1 MKKILFSI
9 LLALSVLPMFGQQ
22 TDTTIVNLDEIVVA
36 SFYSQSLSVNSV
48 IDTDE
53 LVESNYGQEPSNYF
67 AKMPSIIALNDNGTE
82 FGYGYFR
89 IRGLDQTRINVTLD
103 GCPWNE
109 AEDYGVYFANS
120 PDIMSSM
127 HSIKV
132 EKGSSS
138 SYNGI
143 AGVAGGVSLESVN
156 LYKDTTSYVYL
167 GSGSFGSLKT
177 TGVYNMGNK
186 NGWGLHIKATH
197 QQTNGFRQFGFNKSQ
212 ALTIKTGYKFNNGAT
227 IDFMTINGTHRN
239 GQGWIGNTLEE
250 LEKTPNA
257 NGNTEHE
264 TDNWFMTMNRL
275 QYKQMFDNTVL
286 TASVYYQY
294 QTGSYRF
301 DYDNFMKRM
310 VGEETTYGSIY
321 DYGLTHNM
329 VGANVAAK
337 HYLNDVT
344 LTYGLN
350 AYTYNRKHYLGNK
363 SVNVDTETEN
373 YDNVGFKNDVSVY
386 AMAAYKPFKN
396 FSVSGNVQYRFVN
409 FNYND
414 NLNSDMSF
422 KAKDM
427 GTLWNFV
434 NFGVNAEYL
443 PIRDMKLYTRFNY
456 INREPTRS
464 DMFGGNESFGGEV
477 GTIVPEVAKDLELG
491 MEYQFNKFYL
501 AVNAY
506 HMWFNNELVLTGEYG
521 LNGLPCH
528 DNVSSSFRRGIE
540 TEINWEFV
548 DNVNV
553 RLANSVSQNKM
564 TTDAFG
570 QTNHILTPAVTFDG
584 DVYYDNDK
592 FMVGFNA
599 NYHSKMYIDTAND
612 YNIPYLLTFNLYSE
626 LKCNDDITVGLKLN
640 NVTNRVNF
648 STGAMGA
655 NNQILYFR
663 NAPTNFNVFVKYTF

>member
-1 MKKILFSI
+1 MKKILFAI
-9 LLALSVLPMFGQQ
+9 LAFFAMVPMFGQ
-22 TDTTIVNLDEIVVA
+22 TPDTTRVNLDEIVVA
-36 SFYSQSLSVNSV
+36 SFYSASLSVANV
-48 IDTDE
+48 LDTDE

-156 LYKDTTSYVYL
+156 LYRDTTSYVYL

-177 TGVYNMGNK
+177 TGVYNMGNR

-197 QQTNGFRQFGFNKSQ
+197 QQTNGFRQYGFNKSQ
-212 ALTIKTGYKFNNGAT
+212 AFTVKTGYRFGNGAT
-227 IDFMTINGTHRN
+227 IDLMSINGTHRN

-250 LEKTPNA
+250 LAVTPNA
-257 NGNTEHE
+257 NGNTEAE

-275 QYKQMFDNTVL
+275 QYKQMFDKTVL
-286 TASVYYQY
+286 TASTYYQY

-301 DYDNFMKRM
+301 DLDNYMDRM
-310 VGEETTYGSIY
+310 VGEELNSGAIY

-329 VGANVAAK
+329 VGANVAVK

-350 AYTYNRKHYLGNK
+350 GYTYNRRHYLGGK
-363 SVNVDTETEN
+363 SVNVDMVNEN
-373 YDNVGFKNDVSVY
+373 YDNVGYKNDLSAY
-386 AMAAYKPFKN
+386 AMVGYKPVEKL
-396 FSVSGNVQYRFVN
+396 SVSGNVQYRFVN

-414 NLNSDMSF
+414 KLNSDMSF

-434 NFGVNAEYL
+434 NFGFNAEYL
-443 PIRDMKLYTRFNY
+443 PVKNVKTYARFNY

-477 GTIVPEVAKDLELG
+477 NTIVPEVAKDLEIG
-491 MEYQFNKFYL
+491 VEYGSKTVYL
-501 AVNAY
+501 SLNGY
-506 HMWFNNELVLTGEYG
+506 YMWFNNELVLNGEYG

-528 DNVSSSFRRGIE
+528 ENVSNSYRRGIE
-540 TEINWEFV
+540 MEFDWNFV
-548 DNVNV
+548 DKFNV
-553 RLANSVSQNKM
+553 RLASGVSQNRINTESLGVK
-564 TTDAFG
+564 
-570 QTNHILTPAVTFDG
+570 NHILSPSVTFDG
-584 DVYYDNDK
+584 DLFYDNDVIK
-592 FMVGFNA
+592 VGVNT
-599 NYHSKMYIDTAND
+599 NYRSKMYIDTANE
-612 YNIPYLLTFNLYSE
+612 YSIPYLLTVNLYADYKVGNSE
-626 LKCNDDITVGLKLN
+626 FGIRLN
-640 NVTNRVNF
+640 NVTDRVNY
-648 STGAMGA
+648 TNAAIGAGG
-655 NNQILYFR
+655 QVLYFR
-663 NAPTNFNVFVKYTF
+663 NAPMNFNVFVKYSF

>member
-1 MKKILFSI
+1 MKKII
-9 LLALSVLPMFGQQ
+9 LAVLAFFTIVPMFGQ
-22 TDTTIVNLDEIVVA
+22 TSDTTRVNLDEIVVA
-36 SFYSQSLSVNSV
+36 SFYSASLSVANV
-48 IDTDE
+48 LDTDE

-143 AGVAGGVSLESVN
+143 AGIAGGVALESVN

-177 TGVYNMGNK
+177 TGVYNMGNH

-197 QQTNGFRQFGFNKSQ
+197 QQTNGFRQYGFNKSQ
-212 ALTIKTGYKFNNGAT
+212 ALTVKTGYKFGNGAT
-227 IDFMTINGTHRN
+227 LDFMTINGTHRN

-250 LEKTPNA
+250 LAVTPNA

-275 QYKQMFDNTVL
+275 QYKQMFDKTVL
-286 TASVYYQY
+286 TASAYYQY

-301 DYDNFMKRM
+301 DLDNYMTRM
-310 VGEETTYGSIY
+310 VGEELNSGAIY

-329 VGANVAAK
+329 VGANVAVK

-350 AYTYNRKHYLGNK
+350 GYTYNRRHYLGGK
-363 SVNVDTETEN
+363 SVNVDMVNEN
-373 YDNVGFKNDVSVY
+373 YDNVGYKNDLSTY
-386 AMAAYKPFKN
+386 AMVGYKPIEN
-396 FSVSGNVQYRFVN
+396 LSVSGNVQYRFVN

-427 GTLWNFV
+427 STLWNFV
-434 NFGVNAEYL
+434 NFGFNAEYIPVKNL
-443 PIRDMKLYTRFNY
+443 KTYTRFNY

-464 DMFGGNESFGGEV
+464 DMFGGNEVFGGEV
-477 GTIVPEVAKDLELG
+477 NTIVPEIAKDLEIG
-491 MEYQFNKFYL
+491 VEYGSKTVYL
-501 AVNAY
+501 SLNGY
-506 HMWFNNELVLTGEYG
+506 YMWFNNELVLNGEYG

-528 DNVSSSFRRGIE
+528 ENVSNSFRRGIE
-540 TEINWEFV
+540 MELDWNFV
-548 DNVNV
+548 DKFNV
-553 RLANSVSQNKM
+553 RLASGVSQNRINTESLGVKS
-564 TTDAFG
+564 
-570 QTNHILTPAVTFDG
+570 HILSPSVTFDG
-584 DVYYDNDK
+584 DLFYDNDVIK
-592 FMVGFNA
+592 VGVNT
-599 NYHSKMYIDTAND
+599 NYRSKMYIDTVNE
-612 YNIPYLLTFNLYSE
+612 YSIPYLLTVNLYADYKVGNSE
-626 LKCNDDITVGLKLN
+626 FGIRLN
-640 NVTNRVNF
+640 NVTDRVNY
-648 STGAMGA
+648 TNAAIGAGG
-655 NNQILYFR
+655 QVLYFR
-663 NAPTNFNVFVKYTF
+663 NAPMNFNVFVKYSF

>member
-1 MKKILFSI
+1 MKKII
-9 LLALSVLPMFGQQ
+9 LAVLAFFTMVPMFGQ
-22 TDTTIVNLDEIVVA
+22 TADTTMVNLDEIVVA
-36 SFYSQSLSVNSV
+36 SFYSASLSVANV
-48 IDTDE
+48 LDTDE

-156 LYKDTTSYVYL
+156 LYRDTTSYVYL

-177 TGVYNMGNK
+177 TGVYNMGNR

-197 QQTNGFRQFGFNKSQ
+197 QQTNGFRQYGFNKSQ
-212 ALTIKTGYKFNNGAT
+212 ALTVKTGYKFGNGAT
-227 IDFMTINGTHRN
+227 LDFMTINGTHRN

-250 LEKTPNA
+250 LAVTPNA

-275 QYKQMFDNTVL
+275 QYKQMFDKTVL
-286 TASVYYQY
+286 TASAYYQY

-301 DYDNFMKRM
+301 DLDNYMDRM
-310 VGEETTYGSIY
+310 VGEELNSGAIY

-329 VGANVAAK
+329 VGANVAVK

-350 AYTYNRKHYLGNK
+350 GYTYNRRHYLGGK
-363 SVNVDTETEN
+363 SVNVDVVNEN
-373 YDNVGFKNDVSVY
+373 YDNVGYKNDLSAY
-386 AMAAYKPFKN
+386 AMVGYKPVEKL
-396 FSVSGNVQYRFVN
+396 SVSGNVQYRFVN

-414 NLNSDMSF
+414 KLNSDMSF
-422 KAKDM
+422 NAKDM

-434 NFGVNAEYL
+434 NFGFNAEYL
-443 PIRDMKLYTRFNY
+443 PVKNVKTYARFNY

-477 GTIVPEVAKDLELG
+477 NTIVPEVAKDLEIG
-491 MEYQFNKFYL
+491 VEYGSKTVYL
-501 AVNAY
+501 SLNGY
-506 HMWFNNELVLTGEYG
+506 YMWFNNELVLNGEYG

-528 DNVSSSFRRGIE
+528 ENVSNSYRRGIE
-540 TEINWEFV
+540 MEFDWNFV
-548 DNVNV
+548 DKFNV
-553 RLANSVSQNKM
+553 RLASGVSQNRINTESLGVK
-564 TTDAFG
+564 
-570 QTNHILTPAVTFDG
+570 NHILSPSVTFDG
-584 DVYYDNDK
+584 DLFYDNDVIK
-592 FMVGFNA
+592 VGVNT
-599 NYHSKMYIDTAND
+599 NYRSKMYIDTANE
-612 YNIPYLLTFNLYSE
+612 YSIPYLLTVNLYADYKVGNSE
-626 LKCNDDITVGLKLN
+626 FGIRLN
-640 NVTNRVNF
+640 NVTDRVNY
-648 STGAMGA
+648 TNAAIGAGG
-655 NNQILYFR
+655 QVLYFR
-663 NAPTNFNVFVKYTF
+663 NAPMNFNVFVKYSF

>member
-1 MKKILFSI
+1 
-9 LLALSVLPMFGQQ
+9 MFGQQ

-48 IDTDE
+48 IDADE

-138 SYNGI
+138 PYNGI

-257 NGNTEHE
+257 NGCTEHE
-264 TDNWFMTMNRL
+264 DDNWFMTMNRL
-275 QYKQMFDNTVL
+275 QYKQMFDNSVL

-301 DYDNFMKRM
+301 DLDNYMKRM

-386 AMAAYKPFKN
+386 AMAAYKPFKD

-414 NLNSDMSF
+414 NLNDDMSF

-427 GTLWNFV
+427 STLWNFV
-434 NFGVNAEYL
+434 NFGFNAEYIPVKNL
-443 PIRDMKLYTRFNY
+443 KTYARFNY

-464 DMFGGNESFGGEV
+464 DMFGGNEVFGGEV
-477 GTIVPEVAKDLELG
+477 NTIVPEIAKDLEIG
-491 MEYQFNKFYL
+491 VEYGSKTVYL
-501 AVNAY
+501 SLNGY
-506 HMWFNNELVLTGEYG
+506 YMWFNNELVLNGEYG

-528 DNVSSSFRRGIE
+528 ENVSNSYRRGVE
-540 TEINWEFV
+540 VEFDWNFV
-548 DNVNV
+548 DKFNV
-553 RLANSVSQNKM
+553 RLASGVSQNRIN
-564 TTDAFG
+564 TESLG
-570 QTNHILTPAVTFDG
+570 VRSHILSPSVTFDG
-584 DVYYDNDK
+584 DLFYDNDVIK
-592 FMVGFNA
+592 VGVNT
-599 NYHSKMYIDTAND
+599 NYRSKMYIDTVNE
-612 YNIPYLLTFNLYSE
+612 NSIPYLLTVNLYADYKVGNSE
-626 LKCNDDITVGLKLN
+626 FGIRLN
-640 NVTNRVNF
+640 NVTDRVNY
-648 STGAMGA
+648 TNAAIGAGG
-655 NNQILYFR
+655 QVLYFR
-663 NAPTNFNVFVKYTF
+663 NAPMNFNVFVKYSF

>member
-1 MKKILFSI
+1 MKKII
-9 LLALSVLPMFGQQ
+9 LAVLAFFTMVPMFGQ
-22 TDTTIVNLDEIVVA
+22 TADTTMVNLDEIVVA
-36 SFYSQSLSVNSV
+36 SFYSSSLSVANV
-48 IDTDE
+48 LDTDE
-53 LVESNYGQEPSNYF
+53 LLENNYGQEPSNYF
-67 AKMPSIIALNDNGTE
+67 AKMPSIISLNDNGTE

-120 PDIMSSM
+120 PDLMSSM

-143 AGVAGGVSLESVN
+143 AGIAGGVALESVN

-197 QQTNGFRQFGFNKSQ
+197 QQSNGFRQYGFNKSQ
-212 ALTIKTGYKFNNGAT
+212 ALTVKTGYRFGNGAT
-227 IDFMTINGTHRN
+227 IDLMSINGTHRN

-250 LEKTPNA
+250 LAVTPNA
-257 NGNTEHE
+257 NGNTECE

-286 TASVYYQY
+286 TASAYYQY

-301 DYDNFMKRM
+301 DLDNYMDRM
-310 VGEETTYGSIY
+310 VGEVLNSGAVY

-329 VGANVAAK
+329 VGANVAVK
-337 HYLNDVT
+337 HYLDDVT
-344 LTYGLN
+344 LTYGVN
-350 AYTYNRKHYLGNK
+350 GYTYNRRHFLGDK
-363 SVNVDTETEN
+363 SVNVDTEYEN
-373 YDNVGFKNDVSVY
+373 YDNVGFKNDLSAY
-386 AMAAYKPFKN
+386 AMVGYKPLKN
-396 FSVSGNVQYRFVN
+396 LSVSGNLQYRFVD
-409 FNYND
+409 FHYD
-414 NLNSDMSF
+414 DVLNPDMSF

-434 NFGVNAEYL
+434 NFGFNAEYL
-443 PIRDMKLYTRFNY
+443 PVDNLKTYARFNY

-477 GTIVPEVAKDLELG
+477 NTIVPEVAKDLEIG
-491 MEYQFNKFYL
+491 VEYGSKTVYL
-501 AVNAY
+501 SLNGY
-506 HMWFNNELVLTGEYG
+506 HMWFNNELVLNGEYG

-528 DNVSSSFRRGIE
+528 ENVSNSYRRGVE
-540 TEINWEFV
+540 VEFDWNFV
-548 DNVNV
+548 NDFNV
-553 RLANSVSQNKM
+553 RLASGVSQNKIN
-564 TTDAFG
+564 TESLG
-570 QTNHILTPAVTFDG
+570 VKNHILSPAVTFDG
-584 DVYYDNDK
+584 DLFYDNDVIK
-592 FMVGFNA
+592 VGVNT
-599 NYHSKMYIDTAND
+599 NYRSKMYIDTVNE
-612 YNIPYLLTFNLYSE
+612 NSIPYLLTVNLYADYKVGQSE
-626 LKCNDDITVGLKLN
+626 FGIRLN
-640 NVTNRVNF
+640 NVTDRVNY
-648 STGAMGA
+648 TNAAIGA
-655 NNQILYFR
+655 NGQVLYFR
-663 NAPTNFNVFVKYTF
+663 NAPMNFNVFVKYSF

>member
-48 IDTDE
+48 IDADE

-257 NGNTEHE
+257 NGCTEHE
-264 TDNWFMTMNRL
+264 DDNWFMTMNRL
-275 QYKQMFDNTVL
+275 QYKQMFDNSVL

-301 DYDNFMKRM
+301 DLDNYMKRM

-386 AMAAYKPFKN
+386 AMAAYKPFKD

-414 NLNSDMSF
+414 NLNDDMSF

-427 GTLWNFV
+427 STLWNFV
-434 NFGVNAEYL
+434 NFGFNAEYIPVKNL
-443 PIRDMKLYTRFNY
+443 KTYARFNY

-464 DMFGGNESFGGEV
+464 DMFGGNEVFGGEV
-477 GTIVPEVAKDLELG
+477 NTIVPEIAKDLEIG
-491 MEYQFNKFYL
+491 VEYGSKTVYL
-501 AVNAY
+501 SLNGY
-506 HMWFNNELVLTGEYG
+506 YMWFNNELVLNGEYG

-528 DNVSSSFRRGIE
+528 ENVSNSYRRGVE
-540 TEINWEFV
+540 VEFDWNFV
-548 DNVNV
+548 DKFNV
-553 RLANSVSQNKM
+553 RLASGVSQNRIN
-564 TTDAFG
+564 TESLG
-570 QTNHILTPAVTFDG
+570 VRSHILSPSVTFDG
-584 DVYYDNDK
+584 DLFYDNDVIK
-592 FMVGFNA
+592 VGVNT
-599 NYHSKMYIDTAND
+599 NYRSKMYIDTVNE
-612 YNIPYLLTFNLYSE
+612 NSIPYLLTVNLYADYKVGNSE
-626 LKCNDDITVGLKLN
+626 FGIRLN
-640 NVTNRVNF
+640 NVTDRVNY
-648 STGAMGA
+648 TNAAIGAGG
-655 NNQILYFR
+655 QVLYFR
-663 NAPTNFNVFVKYTF
+663 NAPMNFNVFVKYSF

>member
-1 MKKILFSI
+1 MKKII
-9 LLALSVLPMFGQQ
+9 LAVLAFFTIVPMFGQ
-22 TDTTIVNLDEIVVA
+22 TADTTMVNLDEIVVA
-36 SFYSQSLSVNSV
+36 SFYSSSLSVANV
-48 IDTDE
+48 LDTDE
-53 LVESNYGQEPSNYF
+53 LLESNYGQEPSNYF
-67 AKMPSIIALNDNGTE
+67 AKMPSIISLNDNGTE

-120 PDIMSSM
+120 PDLMSSM

-143 AGVAGGVSLESVN
+143 AGIAGGVALESVN

-177 TGVYNMGNK
+177 TGVYNMGNH

-197 QQTNGFRQFGFNKSQ
+197 QQTNGFRQYGFNKSQ
-212 ALTIKTGYKFNNGAT
+212 ALTVKTGYKFGNGAT
-227 IDFMTINGTHRN
+227 LDFMTINGTHRN

-250 LEKTPNA
+250 LAVTPNA

-286 TASVYYQY
+286 TASAYYQY

-301 DYDNFMKRM
+301 DLDNYMTRM
-310 VGEETTYGSIY
+310 VGEELNSGAIY

-329 VGANVAAK
+329 VGANVAVK

-350 AYTYNRKHYLGNK
+350 GYTYNRRHYLGGK
-363 SVNVDTETEN
+363 SVNVDMVNEN
-373 YDNVGFKNDVSVY
+373 YDNVGYKNDLSAYTMVG
-386 AMAAYKPFKN
+386 YKPIEN
-396 FSVSGNVQYRFVN
+396 LSVSGNVQYRFVN

-427 GTLWNFV
+427 STLWNFV
-434 NFGVNAEYL
+434 NFGFNAEYIPVKNL
-443 PIRDMKLYTRFNY
+443 KTYTRFNY

-464 DMFGGNESFGGEV
+464 DMFGGNEVFGGEV
-477 GTIVPEVAKDLELG
+477 NTIVPEIAKDLEIG
-491 MEYQFNKFYL
+491 VEYGSKTVYL
-501 AVNAY
+501 SLNGY
-506 HMWFNNELVLTGEYG
+506 YMWFNNELVLNGEYG

-528 DNVSSSFRRGIE
+528 ENVSNSFRRGIE
-540 TEINWEFV
+540 MELDWNFV
-548 DNVNV
+548 DKFNV
-553 RLANSVSQNKM
+553 RLASGVSQNRINTESLGVKS
-564 TTDAFG
+564 
-570 QTNHILTPAVTFDG
+570 HILSPSVTFDG
-584 DVYYDNDK
+584 DLFYDNDVIK
-592 FMVGFNA
+592 VGVNT
-599 NYHSKMYIDTAND
+599 NYRSKMYIDTVNE
-612 YNIPYLLTFNLYSE
+612 YSIPYLLTVNLYADYKVGNSE
-626 LKCNDDITVGLKLN
+626 FGIRLN
-640 NVTNRVNF
+640 NVTDRVNY
-648 STGAMGA
+648 TNAAIGAGG
-655 NNQILYFR
+655 QVLYFR
-663 NAPTNFNVFVKYTF
+663 NAPMNFNVFVKYSF

>member
-1 MKKILFSI
+1 MKKILFAI
-9 LLALSVLPMFGQQ
+9 LAFFAMVPMFGQ
-22 TDTTIVNLDEIVVA
+22 TSDTTRVNLDEIVVA
-36 SFYSQSLSVNSV
+36 SFYSASLSVANV
-48 IDTDE
+48 LDTDE

-143 AGVAGGVSLESVN
+143 AGIAGGVALESVN

-177 TGVYNMGNK
+177 TGVYNMGNH

-197 QQTNGFRQFGFNKSQ
+197 QQTNGFRQYGFNKSQ
-212 ALTIKTGYKFNNGAT
+212 ALTVKTGYKFGNGAT
-227 IDFMTINGTHRN
+227 LDFMTINGTHRN

-250 LEKTPNA
+250 LAVTPNA

-275 QYKQMFDNTVL
+275 QYKQMFDKTVL
-286 TASVYYQY
+286 TASAYYQY

-301 DYDNFMKRM
+301 DLDNYMTRM
-310 VGEETTYGSIY
+310 VGEELNSGAIY

-329 VGANVAAK
+329 VGANVAVK

-350 AYTYNRKHYLGNK
+350 GYTYNRRHYLGGK
-363 SVNVDTETEN
+363 SVNVDMVNEN
-373 YDNVGFKNDVSVY
+373 YDNVGYKNDLSTY
-386 AMAAYKPFKN
+386 AMVGYKPIEN
-396 FSVSGNVQYRFVN
+396 LSVSGNVQYRFVN

-427 GTLWNFV
+427 STLWNFV
-434 NFGVNAEYL
+434 NFGFNAEYIPVKNL
-443 PIRDMKLYTRFNY
+443 KTYTRFNY

-464 DMFGGNESFGGEV
+464 DMFGGNEVFGGEV
-477 GTIVPEVAKDLELG
+477 NTIVPEIAKDLEIG
-491 MEYQFNKFYL
+491 VEYGSKTVYL
-501 AVNAY
+501 SLNGY
-506 HMWFNNELVLTGEYG
+506 YMWFNNELVLNGEYG

-528 DNVSSSFRRGIE
+528 ENVSNSFRRGIE
-540 TEINWEFV
+540 MELDWNFV
-548 DNVNV
+548 DKFNV
-553 RLANSVSQNKM
+553 RLASGVSQNRINTESLGVKS
-564 TTDAFG
+564 
-570 QTNHILTPAVTFDG
+570 HILSPSVTFDG
-584 DVYYDNDK
+584 DLFYDNDVIK
-592 FMVGFNA
+592 VGVNT
-599 NYHSKMYIDTAND
+599 NYRSKMYIDTVNE
-612 YNIPYLLTFNLYSE
+612 YSIPYLLTVNLYADYKVGNSE
-626 LKCNDDITVGLKLN
+626 FGIRLN
-640 NVTNRVNF
+640 NVTDRVNY
-648 STGAMGA
+648 TNAAIGAGG
-655 NNQILYFR
+655 QVLYFR
-663 NAPTNFNVFVKYTF
+663 NAPMNFNVFVKYSF